1 MTIEDILTSPDK
13 RAPRFLLEFQ
23 QGPDYYRYSNG
34 EDFYLGA
41 TLYRAGNFSVAKM
54 KRSVEEGPSAADI
67 RMPSDDPVIRI
78 FDAFL
83 PVEPVICTIRS
94 VELNDTSGIAR
105 VHRSGAVVGVNDDDQ
120 GMSTIRVMP
129 YSLAVARN
137 APWQMQQSTCVLA
150 LYGIHCGVN
159 PELFKTTSIGVTSLT
174 NTVVT
179 SAAWANPDPT
189 WFKAGHVRCRE
200 TRETR
205 FVLDQGADGAL
216 SISYPFAFAKPSHTF
231 DAYAGCMRTGQIC
244 KDKFDNKRRLLAFE
258 HIPVTNAFKTG
269 LKN

>member
-1 MTIEDILTSPDK
+1 MTIEDILTSPDL

-23 QGPDYYRYSNG
+23 QGSDYYRYSNG
-34 EDFYLGA
+34 EDITLGS
-41 TLYRAGNFSVAKM
+41 TTYRAANFSIAKM

-94 VELNDTSGIAR
+94 IELNDPSGLAR
-105 VHRSGAVVGVNDDDQ
+105 VRRSGAVIGVNDGDD

-129 YSLAVARN
+129 YSSSVARN

-159 PELFKTTSIGVTSLT
+159 PELFKTTSVGVTSMT
-174 NTVVT
+174 NSVIT

-205 FVLDQGADGAL
+205 FILDQGASGAL
-216 SISYPFAFAKPSHTF
+216 SISYPFAFAKPTHTF
-231 DAYAGCMRTGQIC
+231 DAYAGCMRTGAIC
-244 KDKFDNKRRLLAFE
+244 KGKFNNKPRMLAFE